1 MVFPAQKLIYTINVW
16 FPFVSTSFFSRFMRK
31 DDLNLHEFQI
41 ETDVVRN
48 LIESILNE
56 KKYGSM
62 GLISEKMVVL

>member
-1 MVFPAQKLIYTINVW
+1 
-16 FPFVSTSFFSRFMRK
+16 MRK

-41 ETDVVRN
+41 ETDVARN
-48 LIESILNE
+48 LIESILSE

>member
-1 MVFPAQKLIYTINVW
+1 M
-16 FPFVSTSFFSRFMRK
+16 STSFFSRFMRK

-48 LIESILNE
+48 LIESILSE